1 MSATVEN
8 TGEYMPRKR
17 FPTSQIEHFVCD
29 MYINWNHSVQTTPF
43 NCARPNAILIVV
55 RK

>member
-8 TGEYMPRKR
+8 TGEYMTGKR
-17 FPTSQIEHFVCD
+17 LLTPQIEHIVCD
-29 MYINWNHSVQTTPF
+29 MYINWNHSVQTTLF